1 MAKQTITKEG
11 WKSINDELDYLIKVE
26 RPRIV
31 QAIAV
36 AREQGDLSENAEY
49 SAAKE
54 QQGIIEDRIAK
65 LQHLLDNSEI
75 LVDSDVAN
83 DKISIGCKV
92 KVFDV
97 DMNEEIVYSLVNTAE
112 ADLDKGKISIRSKL
126 GEAMLGKR
134 VGETFTIH
142 APSGNYEYKAL
153 EINK

>member
-126 GEAMLGKR
+126 GEAMLG
-134 VGETFTIH
+134 
-142 APSGNYEYKAL
+142 
-153 EINK
+153 

>member
-134 VGETFTIH
+134 VGATFTIH
-142 APSGNYEYKAL
+142 APSGNYEYKVL
-153 EINK
+153 EITK